1 MYIYRQAYTQYIVFR
16 KIAYIEII
24 PYIDRK
30 IVQASYKQIIYI
42 ESESISHS
50 VVSDSMGPHG
60 L

>member
-1 MYIYRQAYTQYIVFR
+1 MDIYRQAYTQYIVFR

-24 PYIDRK
+24 PHIDRK
-30 IVQASYKQIIYI
+30 IVQALYKQIICI
-42 ESESISHS
+42 ETESVSHS